1 MDDYFETERKS
12 LEEILIS
19 CRVIVDID
27 WSESSAVILVV
38 I

>member
-19 CRVIVDID
+19 CQVIVDID
-27 WSESSAVILVV
+27 RSESTAVILVV